1 MIIWLAVALAL
12 LVTIVTVLAG
22 RGTIPANGLIGIR
35 TPATQ
40 RTDETWTEGHK
51 AATPLLVALSA
62 VVLVVGTI
70 AFFATRQST
79 AATAGVVGLGLFGV
93 DLVGIVVAA
102 VRANSVAHRVV
113 Q

>member
-12 LVTIVTVLAG
+12 LVTVVTVLAG

-51 AATPLLVALSA
+51 AATPTLVTLSA
-62 VVLVVGTI
+62 VVLVVATV
-70 AFFATRQST
+70 ASVATRQST
-79 AATAGVVGLGLFGV
+79 AATADVVGLGLFGV
-93 DLVGIVVAA
+93 DLVGIVVAG
-102 VRANSVAHRVV
+102 VRAHSVARQVV